1 MKHFNF
7 TITESESLMSLLNSE
22 ELIPL
27 KGTGTQLVQIF
38 SARNE
43 PDWFISLGKILKQEL
58 PSSVVIGASSVGE
71 ISYGKLLTDST
82 VVAISFFE
90 SSDLNLFSYHCQP
103 GDEEITGKLLFSDIK
118 SLNVEPKG
126 VLLFS
131 NPVTSDST
139 TFFNSFTSC
148 GLSYPVFGG
157 GAGDYANMRN
167 TLVYDGK
174 TCSDHGIVA
183 IAFSGENLHI
193 EPFTYLGW
201 HPLSKEMTI
210 TKVDGMSVKEI
221 DNTPAFSLFKKYL
234 DIKYDDS
241 FFHNVLEFPFLINR
255 DNHIIARVPFFV
267 NEQDNSIEF
276 LADIREGETFRIG
289 YGNPQT
295 IINESFQIQN
305 KLSQF
310 KPEAIYLYTC
320 ICRRFLMQQDV
331 EHETEPFNQIAPTA
345 GFYTFGEFYAGSKL
359 KALLNSTMVAVGI
372 REGEKNTNRPSVDL
386 APTGNKKYTDDPF
399 ENKHTRIL
407 SHLLY
412 FIDATTKEL
421 EEQNTKLKIL
431 NEQKNELLGIA
442 AHDLRNPLGV
452 IQGFAEMLEE
462 QVSDDLKEY
471 ASTINIASGKLLQL
485 LNDLLDI
492 SKIEAGKLDL
502 KIDTVDFI
510 NLAEQ
515 NIKMNRYLAI
525 NKGIR
530 LFVEYDATPQIV
542 QIDAEKIE
550 QVLNNL
556 IGNAI
561 KYSPRNTTVRVK
573 ILSQNNQ
580 LVVQVIDQ
588 GQGIRAHEINEI
600 FQPFKKASSS
610 PTGEESSHGL
620 GLAIV
625 KKIIEGHHGTIHA
638 ESEIGKGSTF
648 TFTLPLKP

>member
-7 TITESESLMSLLNSE
+7 TLTESESLISLLNSE

-43 PDWFISLGKILKQEL
+43 PDWFIALGKILKQEL
-58 PSSVVIGASSVGE
+58 PSAYIIGASSVGE
-71 ISYGKLLTDST
+71 ICDGKLLTDST
-82 VVAISFFE
+82 VIAISFFE
-90 SSDLNLFSYHCQP
+90 NSVLNLFSYHCKA
-103 GDEEITGKLLFSDIK
+103 GDEEITGKILFKDIK
-118 SLNVEPKG
+118 SLNTNTKG
-126 VLLFS
+126 VLLYT
-131 NPVTSDST
+131 NPVSTNSTS
-139 TFFNSFTSC
+139 FFNSFTSC
-148 GLSYPVFGG
+148 ELSYPVFGG
-157 GAGDYANMRN
+157 GAGDYANMRD
-167 TLVYDGK
+167 TLIYDGN
-174 TCSDHGIVA
+174 TCDDQGIVA
-183 IAFSGENLHI
+183 IAFSGENLFI

-210 TKVDGMSVKEI
+210 TKVEGMSVKEI

-241 FFHNVLEFPFLINR
+241 FFHNVLEFPFLLNR
-255 DNHIIARVPFFV
+255 DNQIIARVPFFV
-267 NEQDNSIEF
+267 NEQDDSIEF

-305 KLSQF
+305 KLSAF

-331 EHETEPFNQIAPTA
+331 EYETEPFNQIAPTA
-345 GFYTFGEFYAGSKL
+345 GFYTFGEFYAGKNM

-372 REGEKNTNRPSVDL
+372 REGEKDLNRATIDL
-386 APTGNKKYTDDPF
+386 FPPENKKYTDDPF

-421 EEQNTKLKIL
+421 EEQNHKLKIL

-462 QVSDDLKEY
+462 QTSDKLKEY
-471 ASTINIASGKLLQL
+471 ASTINLASGKMLQL

-502 KIDTVDFI
+502 KLTETDFI
-510 NLAEQ
+510 NLVEQ
-515 NIKMNRYLAI
+515 NIKINRYLAL
-525 NKGIR
+525 NKEIR
-530 LFVEYDATPQIV
+530 LFVDYEKAPLIV
-542 QIDAEKIE
+542 LIDGEKIE

-573 ILSQNNQ
+573 IFTKNDQ
-580 LVVQVIDQ
+580 LVTQVTDQ
-588 GQGIRAHEINEI
+588 GQGIPAHELSGI
-600 FQPFKKASSS
+600 FQPFKKASSA
-610 PTGEESSHGL
+610 PTGGESSHGL

-625 KKIIEGHHGTIHA
+625 KKIIEGHQGTILV

-648 TFTLPLKP
+648 TFTLPLKS

>member
-7 TITESESLMSLLNSE
+7 TITESESLIKLLNSG
-22 ELIPL
+22 ELNIL
-27 KGTGTQLVQIF
+27 KSSGTQLVQIF

-43 PDWFISLGKILKQEL
+43 PNWFISLGEILKKEL
-58 PSSVVIGASSVGE
+58 PLAYIIGASSVGE

-90 SSDLNLFSYHCQP
+90 NSVLNLFSYQCNP
-103 GDEEITGKLLFSDIK
+103 GDEEITGKILFNDIK
-118 SLNVEPKG
+118 SLNINIKG
-126 VLLFS
+126 VLLFT
-131 NPVTSDST
+131 NPVRNDST

-174 TCSDHGIVA
+174 TCNDQGIVA

-255 DNHIIARVPFFV
+255 DNQIIARVPFFV

-305 KLSQF
+305 KLSEF
-310 KPEAIYLYTC
+310 SPEAIYLYTC

-331 EHETEPFNQIAPTA
+331 EYETEPFNKIAPTA
-345 GFYTFGEFYAGSKL
+345 GFYTFGEFYASPKL

-372 REGEKNTNRPSVDL
+372 REGEKDPNRPTVDL
-386 APTGNKKYTDDPF
+386 IPPIIKRYTDDPF

-412 FIDATTKEL
+412 FIDATTREL
-421 EEQNTKLKIL
+421 EEQNYKLKIL

-452 IQGFAEMLEE
+452 IQGFAELLEE
-462 QVSDDLKEY
+462 QTNDNLKEY
-471 ASTINIASGKLLQL
+471 ASTINLASGKMLQL

-502 KIDTVDFI
+502 KLTETDFI

-515 NIKMNRYLAI
+515 NIKINRYLAI

-530 LFVEYDATPQIV
+530 LFVDYEIAPQIV

-561 KYSPRNTTVRVK
+561 KYSQRNTTVRVK
-573 ILSQNNQ
+573 IFSNDDQ
-580 LVVQVIDQ
+580 LFVQVIDQ

-610 PTGEESSHGL
+610 PTGGESSHGL